1 MLFGSKGMSLVFI
14 ALLVVLAACSG
25 TPVKSSSSN
34 IASTSQTQQSG
45 SRHKLFVFLSGFTS
59 TLSTSDAAGNGGYGS
74 DPDFFGSGRIQS
86 FLQDKFPGSYFLT
99 YSYSGFNPEGKPY
112 TYSCPLT
119 TDSDIVDLAVGLRSQ
134 ISQFLRSHPNTD
146 IYVIGHSLGGV
157 IAFSF
162 LAQMIEGKNNL
173 LNSLPNGGA
182 LKGVFTL
189 DSPIGGATD
198 NWFYTL
204 IGARYAVFQQPNC
217 KDADIRLPVVG
228 ELNDLFNS
236 ATSPESRGAT
246 ASIDTKITL
255 LNQNNNQA
263 VALDAM
269 QLGLTVSTFGN
280 SSDILWQPSLCNN
293 HFTDFLSTQWVQEVQ
308 SGRNK
313 QGGAV
318 YARTFPAG
326 RLDCNALSNK
336 DDAGNHFA
344 VLTDPNVQTAIWQ
357 VIIGQAPNALMSVAV
372 ISTPTITP
380 VPAATP
386 SQMPI
391 PTPTPTQTLPSRF
404 YGTLDEYQNST
415 TYQVSLERTKTYAD
429 GSFDGKWYATINGS
443 EEDVI
448 VKGVIVPLN
457 ESNRF
462 SQISQDKVQQ
472 LQQQFGSGGTLLW
485 FTSTSY
491 DVGQDIW
498 LGSEYYGSLQTNGS
512 VQGIWY
518 PPGSSTEGGT
528 FQLS

>member
-1 MLFGSKGMSLVFI
+1 MKQMLFGSKRMPLI
-14 ALLVVLAACSG
+14 CLVVIILAACSG
-25 TPVKSSSSN
+25 TPVTNSSTNTPSPLPS
-34 IASTSQTQQSG
+34 QQSG
-45 SRHKLFVFLSGFTS
+45 DRHKLFVFLSGFTS

-99 YSYSGFNPEGKPY
+99 YSYSGFNPEGKPD

-119 TDSDIVDLAVGLRSQ
+119 TDSVIADLAVGLRSQ
-134 ISQFLRSHPNTD
+134 ISQFLRSHPYTD
-146 IYVIGHSLGGV
+146 VYVIGHSLGGV

-162 LAQMIEGKNNL
+162 LALMIEGKNNL

-189 DSPIGGATD
+189 DSPIGGVASSWLYTVGAQYV
-198 NWFYTL
+198 FYK
-204 IGARYAVFQQPNC
+204 NC
-217 KDADIRLPVVG
+217 NAHLLEVLLSGKVPIEKG
-228 ELNDLFNS
+228 LNDLFNS
-236 ATSPESRGAT
+236 ATSPESQGAT
-246 ASIDTKITL
+246 ASVDAKITL
-255 LNQNNNQA
+255 LNQNTNQA

-269 QLGLTVSTFGN
+269 RFGLTVSTFGN
-280 SSDILWQPSLCNN
+280 SSDVLWQPSLCNN

-318 YARTFPAG
+318 YARSFSAG
-326 RLDCNALSNK
+326 TLDCNALSNIY
-336 DDAGNHFA
+336 DQANHYA

-357 VIIGQAPNALMSVAV
+357 VIIGQAPNALMSVPV

-386 SQMPI
+386 TPP
-391 PTPTPTQTLPSRF
+391 PTVSSRF

-415 TYQVSLERTKTYAD
+415 TYQVSLERTKTEAD
-429 GSFDGKWYATINGS
+429 GSFEGKWHATVNGS

-448 VKGVIVPLN
+448 VNGVIVPFN
-457 ESNRF
+457 EINRF
-462 SQISQDKVQQ
+462 NQISPDKALQ
-472 LQQQFGSGGTLLW
+472 LHKQYPGSGTLLW

-498 LGSEYYGSLQTNGS
+498 LGCEYYGLLQPDGS
-512 VQGIWY
+512 VQGLWY
-518 PPGSSTEGGT
+518 PPNSNAEGGT
-528 FQLS
+528 FQLA